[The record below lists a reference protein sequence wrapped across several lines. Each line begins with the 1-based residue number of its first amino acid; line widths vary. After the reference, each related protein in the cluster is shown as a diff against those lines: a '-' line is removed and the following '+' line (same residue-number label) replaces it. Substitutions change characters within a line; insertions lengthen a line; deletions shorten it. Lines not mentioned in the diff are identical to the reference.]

1 MAGPLIQLSNISRSY
16 SLGAR
21 TLTVLSGISLE
32 IEQGDFVAIMG
43 PSGSGK
49 TTLLNIV
56 GCLDRPSDGSYRYQ
70 GEELSGAS
78 VRARARLRNR
88 AFGFVFQSFN
98 LLPRTT
104 ALENIELPLLYRG
117 TDTSE
122 RLRLSLAALE
132 RVGLADRADHMP
144 DQLSGGE
151 QQRVAIARAL
161 VASPSVILADEPTGA
176 LDTATGKRV
185 MALVQD
191 LNAEGLTAVVVT
203 HDAEIAGYAR
213 RLVRLRD
220 GRIVDED
227 VSARPS
233 NQLIWRRP
241 SARRDAE

>member
-1 MAGPLIQLSNISRSY
+1 MAESLIDLSNVSRSY

-21 TLTVLSGISLE
+21 TLTVLSGISLK

-56 GCLDRPSDGSYRYQ
+56 GCLDRPSNGSYRYK

-78 VRARARLRNR
+78 VQARARLRNR

-117 TDTSE
+117 TRTSE
-122 RLRLSLAALE
+122 RLRLSLAALD

-161 VASPSVILADEPTGA
+161 VATPSVILADEPTGA
-176 LDTATGKRV
+176 LDSVTGKRV

-191 LNAEGLTAVVVT
+191 LNAEGLTAIVVT
-203 HDAEIAGYAR
+203 HNAEIAGYAR

-220 GRIVDED
+220 GRITSKDA
-227 VSARPS
+227 SAGPAKRS
-233 NQLIWRRP
+233 AGRRRP
-241 SARRDAE
+241 ERPDAE